1 LKHIMPELDD
11 KEYENRFLR
20 MKGSDYWAEHAGQV
34 RLVKCQ
40 RESELQ
46 GIEAKP
52 WYFLYWS
59 DEQQGLKPSHPLD
72 AELSVRDRDRSPYE
86 WCGQCRAVPFGTS
99 WTMSWRSMSR

>member
-1 LKHIMPELDD
+1 MPELDD
-11 KEYENRFLR
+11 KEYENRILR

-46 GIEAKP
+46 GIEAEP

-59 DEQQGLKPSHPLD
+59 DEQQGLKPSH
-72 AELSVRDRDRSPYE
+72 PYE

-99 WTMSWRSMSR
+99 WTMS